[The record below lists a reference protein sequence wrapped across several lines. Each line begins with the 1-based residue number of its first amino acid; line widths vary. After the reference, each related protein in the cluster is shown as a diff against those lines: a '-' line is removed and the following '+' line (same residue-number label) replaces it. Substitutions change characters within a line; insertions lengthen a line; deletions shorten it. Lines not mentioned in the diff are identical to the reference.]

1 MDWNDSGILD
11 AIRRVAQ
18 TCKKAT
24 KLMKRHPWCLNMCF
38 EEAVVLAGS
47 KSKVVIIRI
56 VLGDLLEEHAKA
68 QALSIASPCVSKKTL
83 GGGTGGGRLCQLYFD
98 ACAVA
103 VWTSAHVQFLDI
115 LNQTSEPLAEPSIF
129 LVPNAFTTLDFAVLY
144 ERKSGAKTLP
154 SESKYLMQLI
164 SRCTNPGA
172 RGWEP
177 VIEHACKCN
186 IAKRVLV
193 KEIEVCLLA
202 LHPQLH
208 PCLRPNWRARQS
220 ILKFSSFFF
229 STESSNSELWKAS
242 LFLKETMRRC
252 VCTMLSNVPAMH
264 ASLASFLHP
273 GMHLNQPPMNF
284 AHSSLEAAM
293 AAFAMTSEEIT
304 SMPAEAHPQDHFPL
318 AEVLTRQFKRASES
332 TTGMA
337 WSPGWLGKGTI
348 SLLIEP
354 PLTTFSELVWM
365 QSFKAPFLSLW
376 IHAMT
381 HGVRLLKLDQVQ
393 HQSIN
398 ELTSATRLC
407 QQLPTADQLAIQRLV
422 LNTPTASLL
431 TIREVL
437 TALGYQ
443 HEKLGRFT
451 TDLKNTQQVLLKI
464 KNALGERAVAQ
475 LLFFGRVAWLLSK
488 MFIVKFSD
496 RISNAQCKVLL
507 RRSKREVPTHF
518 YDNIRGQELLDFTYS
533 KLPSQATC
541 LCVCAECQRV
551 ANATVVS
558 GVGDE
563 KKIAAFNEFGLT
575 QAMVRYSDLG
585 SSEECLYCAKRSSA
599 SLRSSQAFQ
608 KKMTE
613 LEIECEAVNEDEV
626 KKFFAQSEAD
636 PGLASRIR
644 RDSKN
649 AIEQRSITSSCGTS
663 KMLQIPII
671 GKAVYIYGACYTLC
685 GKCACILK
693 VTDVHRYEHV
703 ICCLRCDASM
713 VTTKATQDSCHVA
726 CETSLDNGKSSIRGQ
741 TICRY
746 CGSTD
751 PQRSGIRWK
760 EINAPL
766 DCAGGN
772 ADLPAPLRKVYYC
785 PNHNKPWL
793 VQAHRVMETKIIL
806 AHLSTNARPIFETEE
821 ATEEAHGAAP
831 GHLGDAPRAKPKRT
845 RRVKNSS
852 SSKRLKI

>member
-11 AIRRVAQ
+11 AIRRLAQ
-18 TCKKAT
+18 TCKKAK
-24 KLMKRHPWCLNMCF
+24 KLMKRHPWCLNVCF

-56 VLGDLLEEHAKA
+56 VLGDLLEEHAKS
-68 QALSIASPCVSKKTL
+68 QALSILHPCVSKKTL
-83 GGGTGGGRLCQLYFD
+83 GDATCTTYKLLCQLYFD

-115 LNQTSEPLAEPSIF
+115 LNQTSEPGEPNIF

-208 PCLRPNWRARQS
+208 PCLRPNWRVRQS
-220 ILKFSSFFF
+220 ILKFSSLFF

-273 GMHLNQPPMNF
+273 GIHLNQPPMNF

-304 SMPAEAHPQDHFPL
+304 SMPAGGVGGDHFPL
-318 AEVLTRQFKRASES
+318 AEVLTRQFKHASES
-332 TTGMA
+332 TTGMT

-393 HQSIN
+393 HQSVN
-398 ELTSATRLC
+398 ELTSATKLC

-443 HEKLGRFT
+443 HMAGLGRFT

-496 RISNAQCKVLL
+496 GISNAQCKVLL
-507 RRSKREVPTHF
+507 RRSKQEVPVGLST
-518 YDNIRGQELLDFTYS
+518 QELLDFTHS

-575 QAMVRYSDLG
+575 QAMVRYSDIG

-608 KKMTE
+608 KRMTE
-613 LEIECEAVNEDEV
+613 LEIECEAVNEDEI

-636 PGLASRIR
+636 TGLASRIR

-685 GKCACILK
+685 GKCACVLK

-713 VTTKATQDSCHVA
+713 VTTKATQAGESVHVP
-726 CETSLDNGKSSIRGQ
+726 TMLPQ

-806 AHLSTNARPIFETEE
+806 AHLSTNARPIFETED
-821 ATEEAHGAAP
+821 APEEARGAAP
-831 GHLGDAPRAKPKRT
+831 GQASQVDDTWPRAKPKRT
-845 RRVKNSS
+845 RRVKNNS
-852 SSKRLKI
+852 SSKRLKM